1 MRAALEAAA
10 RTDARVGKVLEF
22 YTSRLA
28 EPDRYLLAAVS
39 LFARPVPA
47 EAVLAVA
54 AHEVFGS
61 RLAGWTPAMVQA
73 AVTGRLGGLASWHP
87 DGTISAHPLVRDA
100 FRRLVMDA
108 AGAAAETS
116 LAGLPAGPVTSRA
129 DALRVVEAIEL
140 LLDADQWQPAQDIYM
155 NRSGVRGAVWKH
167 LPAARLGQRA
177 ATAFVATPARRDA
190 CAAQLGR
197 SALGVYLT
205 SAGLWAA
212 NAGDLAAA
220 REYLFMAIRD
230 DRETGNM
237 RDLSIDLQNLADCL
251 GHLGQPGPARD
262 AAAKA
267 LTSAQAANDREE
279 IRNSHAYLGWVAG
292 LADDAA
298 EAERHF
304 TAADQIEV
312 ADSPVGNHMY
322 SLRGVQ
328 WAEWLARTGREGP
341 ARALTERNA
350 EISRGNHWNEDVAR
364 CDWMLGRLAR
374 AAGDTTAA
382 GEHLAAAAGSF
393 RAATTSPSSP
403 SPWPTSLNT
412 PGPATTWTLPTG
424 TPPRRSPSPPPAG
437 WCPPRPPPWQS
448 GPASAPA
455 RRPPPRTRTCCTR
468 AATPPTPRCGWL
480 PGTSWPGT
488 NWTHCAPTPP
498 STAPRIPTGDGPP
511 KPGTGMPGWSHRAW
525 TRIRWPPWNGWS
537 LPRKRPKTA
546 GRAVSTDRRIVD

>member
-1 MRAALEAAA
+1 
-10 RTDARVGKVLEF
+10 
-22 YTSRLA
+22 
-28 EPDRYLLAAVS
+28 
-39 LFARPVPA
+39 
-47 EAVLAVA
+47 
-54 AHEVFGS
+54 
-61 RLAGWTPAMVQA
+61 
-73 AVTGRLGGLASWHP
+73 
-87 DGTISAHPLVRDA
+87 
-100 FRRLVMDA
+100 MDA
-108 AGAAAETS
+108 ARAAAETS
-116 LAGLPAGPVTSRA
+116 LAGLPGWWLTSRA

-350 EISRGNHWNEDVAR
+350 EISRG
-364 CDWMLGRLAR
+364 
-374 AAGDTTAA
+374 
-382 GEHLAAAAGSF
+382 
-393 RAATTSPSSP
+393 
-403 SPWPTSLNT
+403 
-412 PGPATTWTLPTG
+412 
-424 TPPRRSPSPPPAG
+424 
-437 WCPPRPPPWQS
+437 RP
-448 GPASAPA
+448 
-455 RRPPPRTRTCCTR
+455 
-468 AATPPTPRCGWL
+468 L
-480 PGTSWPGT
+480 E
-488 NWTHCAPTPP
+488 
-498 STAPRIPTGDGPP
+498 
-511 KPGTGMPGWSHRAW
+511 
-525 TRIRWPPWNGWS
+525 
-537 LPRKRPKTA
+537 
-546 GRAVSTDRRIVD
+546 

>member
-1 MRAALEAAA
+1 
-10 RTDARVGKVLEF
+10 
-22 YTSRLA
+22 
-28 EPDRYLLAAVS
+28 
-39 LFARPVPA
+39 
-47 EAVLAVA
+47 
-54 AHEVFGS
+54 
-61 RLAGWTPAMVQA
+61 MVQA

-393 RAATTSPSSP
+393 RAGDYLPELAITLADLAEHARTSNDLDAADRHATEAITI
-403 SPWPTSLNT
+403 
-412 PGPATTWTLPTG
+412 A
-424 TPPRRSPSPPPAG
+424 
-437 WCPPRPPPWQS
+437 
-448 GPASAPA
+448 
-455 RRPPPRTRTCCTR
+455 
-468 AATPPTPRCGWL
+468 
-480 PGTSWPGT
+480 
-488 NWTHCAPTPP
+488 
-498 STAPRIPTGDGPP
+498 APRGLVPAQAAALAV
-511 KPGTGMPGWSHRAW
+511 RA
-525 TRIRWPPWNGWS
+525 RIRAS
-537 LPRKRPKTA
+537 QATA
-546 GRAVSTDRRIVD
+546 AADPDLLYQGRDAADAALRLATRHQLAWHELDALRAHAALDRAEDTDRGWAAKAGDRHARLVPPGLDPDPLATVERLVAAQEAAEDGREGGEH